1 MNPATPQLLQ
11 LYIPLIAPFTT
22 LVVVLV
28 GFIYNNSRL
37 SDWRGDLLRR
47 IDDTSDL
54 LRAEMNIH
62 RAETKGEMQ
71 ELRSELR
78 GEMQELRSEVKSEM
92 QEMRHLMEKE
102 PGDILRLLA
111 DYYQRLTRLEDRK

>member
-1 MNPATPQLLQ
+1 MNPATQQLLQ
-11 LYIPLIAPFTT
+11 LYIPLLAPVTT

-37 SDWRGDLLRR
+37 SDLRGDLLRR
-47 IDDTSDL
+47 IDDTRDL
-54 LRAEMNIH
+54 LRAEMKAH

-78 GEMQELRSEVKSEM
+78 SEM
-92 QEMRHLMEKE
+92 QAMRHLMEKQH
-102 PGDILRLLA
+102 GDILRILA
-111 DYYQRLTRLEDRK
+111 DHEQRLNRLEERK